1 MASQIQVFDQLKQYS
16 SGMTNKQRIMLAVGA
31 VLTLAALLGFVK
43 LIAKP
48 DFKPLFTDLDP
59 QDAQRL
65 AGQLAAKSIPY
76 EITPDGKTVN
86 VAVDEVDTA
95 RLQVASDGLPHSG
108 RMGFELFDKSSWG
121 QTDFDEKVNYQR
133 ALEGELERTIQTLR
147 DVQGARVHL
156 VMPED
161 SLFTS
166 RDRPAKCS
174 VILKLRRGQLSDQD
188 YQTISRLVSG
198 AVDKLTPENV
208 TVVDADTNRPL
219 GSKPHGTLG
228 DADMEQALVAKVMTT
243 LEPVVGSDRLRA
255 SVDVEYDPS
264 TSEESRDNYD
274 PSSVIAVASQ
284 SSEEQIGGAM
294 PLGGV
299 PGTSSNIPSA
309 TSSTNTKTSTAQ
321 AQPAGGAQSSKTQNQ
336 SFAVNHVSVHTLQ
349 PAGRIRRITA
359 ALAVDDA
366 TESTRPGQAPKFRKR
381 TDEEMKRIEALAKAA
396 LGIDDDRGDVLVV
409 QNVSFEQPLPLDT
422 RPANAAERIRTTLK
436 DWSTPVRY
444 ASLLVLF
451 LLVYLLVLRPFQKEA
466 ITAVRAMAARKREIA
481 AAAPKAAVK
490 AANSPAALENT
501 EGMARQELIEKVRRD
516 PQATGR
522 LIQAWLNEDGK

>member
-65 AGQLAAKSIPY
+65 ATQLSAKGIPY
-76 EITPDGKTVN
+76 EITPDGKSVN
-86 VAVDEVDTA
+86 VAADEVDTA

-133 ALEGELERTIQTLR
+133 ALEGELERTIQTLH
-147 DVQGARVHL
+147 DVEGARVHL

-166 RDRPAKCS
+166 RERPAKCS
-174 VILKLRRGQLSDQD
+174 VILKLKRGQLSDQD

-243 LEPVVGSDRLRA
+243 LEPVIGADRLRA

-284 SSEEQIGGAM
+284 SSEEQVGGAM

-299 PGTSSNIPSA
+299 PGTSSNIPGA
-309 TSSTNTKTSTAQ
+309 TTKTAAVQ
-321 AQPAGGAQSSKTQNQ
+321 AQPAGGVQSSKTQNQ

-366 TESTRPGQAPKFRKR
+366 TEPTRPGQAPKTRKR

-409 QNVSFEQPLPLDT
+409 QNVSFEQPMPLDT
-422 RPANAAERIRTTLK
+422 RPANVAQRIRTTLQ

-444 ASLLVLF
+444 VSLLVLF
-451 LLVYLLVLRPFQKEA
+451 LLLYLLLLRPLQKEA
-466 ITAVRAMAARKREIA
+466 LTAVRAMASRKREIA
-481 AAAPKAAVK
+481 SAAPKAAAVQ
-490 AANSPAALENT
+490 AANSPAAALENT
-501 EGMARQELIEKVRRD
+501 EGMARKDLIEKVRRD

-522 LIQAWLNEDGK
+522 LIQAWINEDAK